1 MANVPTILRGEDT
14 AARGRTL
21 AINLPEGDYTGLTI
35 RLQWCGLE
43 RSWVSPAS
51 GASLTF
57 DLSAADTL
65 TLPLGTHMGRLGVVL
80 ADGTGY
86 IISEDIRI
94 RVTDDVA
101 EATGE
106 ANAIHSSPADAAHA
120 LEINLD
126 GIEDEPATPDALRA
140 AWKELLARLRAAVGV
155 ALVCVGLAST
165 ARAEG
170 RLVAQKAASGSLPW
184 GAQVVTN
191 VTIEGEMGLD
201 AGAVTNIAKG
211 VVSEATNGVA
221 TARYVDVSI
230 SEAVEGVV
238 RLDAA
243 GGIQVRGDV
252 SSESGLHT
260 EGDVTA
266 GGVRVWD
273 GNDYKSLGTAAYRDA
288 NEFATATDEAL
299 VYQLLTNRLSG
310 VTFDFATVAGLYLAI
325 SNIVAAQGGAIT
337 NFPAIP

>member
-1 MANVPTILRGEDT
+1 MAAIPTILRGDDT

-51 GASLTF
+51 GASLRF
-57 DLSAADTL
+57 DFSAADTL
-65 TLPLGTHMGRLGVVL
+65 PIPLGTHLGRLGVVL

-106 ANAIHSSPADAAHA
+106 ANAINISPADAAHA
-120 LEINLD
+120 LEIDLD

-140 AWKELLARLRAAVGV
+140 AWKEFLARLRAAVG
-155 ALVCVGLAST
+155 ALAIVLGLAAT

-170 RLVAQKAASGSLPW
+170 RLVARTAASGSIPW
-184 GAQVVTN
+184 GAQIVTN
-191 VTIEGEMGLD
+191 VTLEGEIGID
-201 AGAVTNIAKG
+201 AGTATNIAERI
-211 VVSEATNGVA
+211 VEAATNGVVFA
-221 TARYVDVSI
+221 
-230 SEAVEGVV
+230 
-238 RLDAA
+238 DADGLVNINQLRVYGPLIA
-243 GGIQVRGDV
+243 GGYDAITYARRNGIELADV
-252 SSESGLHT
+252 L
-260 EGDVTA
+260 DVEAAASRIT
-266 GGVRVWD
+266 D
-273 GNDYKSLGTAAYRDA
+273 TLGTAAYKDA
-288 NEFATATDEAL
+288 GAFATAADEAL

-325 SNIVAAQGGAIT
+325 SNIVAAQGGVIT